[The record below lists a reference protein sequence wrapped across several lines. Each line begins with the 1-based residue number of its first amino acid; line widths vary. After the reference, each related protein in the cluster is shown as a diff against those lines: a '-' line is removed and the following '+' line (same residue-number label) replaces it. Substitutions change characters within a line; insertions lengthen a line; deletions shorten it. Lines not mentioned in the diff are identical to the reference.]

1 MTFPGTYYV
10 PDAEVL
16 EAEDSIIPTLG
27 REVGIEH
34 AWEVQYKMEICTKVS
49 RNMEVGVPPSW
60 GG

>member
-1 MTFPGTYYV
+1 M

-27 REVGIEH
+27 REVGVEH

-49 RNMEVGVPPSW
+49 RSMEVGVPPSW